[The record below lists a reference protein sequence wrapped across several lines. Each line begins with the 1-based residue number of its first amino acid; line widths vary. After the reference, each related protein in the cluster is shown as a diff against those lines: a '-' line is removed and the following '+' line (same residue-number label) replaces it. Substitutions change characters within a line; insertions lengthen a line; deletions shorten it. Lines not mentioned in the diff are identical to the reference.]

1 VAGTL
6 VTVNV
11 APVSHPA
18 WKDWNDL
25 GTAIDKRP
33 VTGPVRAQAL
43 GLVGDRQADLL
54 NHGGIHQALY
64 AYATE
69 DAAFWAAETG
79 RAVPPGALGENLTT
93 AGVEVS
99 GAVVGER
106 WRIGSVLAEVTAP
119 RIPCRTFAT
128 FWDVPKLVPR
138 FIAAARPGAY
148 MKVLE
153 EGTLQ
158 AGDAV
163 TVDARPGHGVTVAEL
178 MRARSGERSLLPR
191 IRQVLELPP
200 AWQKWV
206 ASVKDVKI
214 PG

>member
-6 VTVNV
+6 VSVNIAQV
-11 APVSHPA
+11 DHPG

-33 VTGPVRAQAL
+33 VAGRIRAQAL
-43 GLVGDRQADLL
+43 GLVGDRQADLV

-69 DAAFWAAETG
+69 DAAFWAAELG
-79 RAVPPGALGENLTT
+79 RAIAPGAFGENLTT

-106 WRIGSVLAEVTAP
+106 WRIGSVLVEITAP
-119 RIPCRTFAT
+119 RIPCRTFAV

-138 FIAAARPGAY
+138 FTAAARPGAY
-148 MKVLE
+148 MRVLE

-163 TVDARPGHGVTVAEL
+163 TVLSRPAHGVTVAEL

-191 IRQVLELPP
+191 IRQVTELPP
-200 AWQKWV
+200 GWQKWV
-206 ASVKDVKI
+206 AAMESVKT